1 MQPSRR
7 EDLRLI
13 AGHGRYSS
21 DWNLPHQLHAS
32 VLRSPHAAARIV
44 RIDAAPAL
52 AIAGVK
58 AVLTAQDVQRAGYK
72 SLVGGVATK
81 DKHGETMKKP
91 FYPILADGAV
101 CFVGQPVAFV
111 VAETAAL
118 AQDAAD
124 LIEVEYEE
132 SPAVV
137 TWADAVAPGAPLVHA
152 DIAGN
157 LSFTHEHGDEAAT
170 AAAFAKA
177 RFVTKVRA
185 DSQRLVPNPM
195 EPRACVASF
204 DATSGRYLLHAA
216 SQGLIAPRVH
226 LQQITGV
233 PAEHIDLVVEDVGGS
248 FGIRSSPYP
257 EYILAMLASKT
268 LGLPVKWTGSR
279 TDTFLSDCH
288 GRALSLVGEVALDAD
303 GKILALRW
311 DDEIDLGAYAGPFG
325 AFIGTT
331 NVSIMCAGVYHAPA
345 VFVRSRLA
353 YTNTTPVSSYR
364 GAGRPDIAYAL
375 ERLIDQAAVDHGF
388 DVLELRRRNFIQAA
402 EMPHKTAAG
411 QTYDCGDFPAVLDHA
426 LKTVDWSGFAA
437 RRAASEKQGKL
448 RGIGLASYIEAAAAG
463 AQPKDQ
469 TAARFSADGT
479 ITIYC
484 MAGGSGQGH
493 ETTFVSI
500 FAGVLGVPGDAI
512 AYRASDPQFA
522 LVGNG
527 TGGSRTAAGQGSSFT
542 LLAQALIEKAKPHAA
557 SALGVTDVS
566 YAKGVFAGGGKSIGL
581 TELAKK
587 IAPAASAA
595 SSASSA
601 AHPAAHHAA
610 HPLDCEAE
618 GTFGATYP
626 NGCHI
631 AELEIDSDTGVTE
644 LVRYVAVDD
653 LGNILQP
660 MLVEGQVHGGVA
672 QGWGQMFGEH
682 AVYDRENGQFLT
694 ASFMDYPMPRAGW
707 IRGVGDF
714 ERIPHPVPTEKNLLG
729 AKGVGESGCSG
740 SLPALMNAMMDAVR
754 SAGVEQQLQMPVTP
768 AVLWRAL
775 KDARA
780 KAA

>member
-21 DWNLPHQLHAS
+21 DWNLPGQLHAS

-44 RIDAAPAL
+44 RIEAAAAL
-52 AIAGVK
+52 AVSGVK
-58 AVLTAQDVQRAGYK
+58 AILTSEDVNRAGYK

-81 DKHGETMKKP
+81 DKHGEPMKKP
-91 FYPILADGAV
+91 FYPILADGRV

-111 VAETAAL
+111 VAETAGL

-124 LIEVEYEE
+124 LIEIEYEDT
-132 SPAVV
+132 PAVV
-137 TWADAVAPGAPLVHA
+137 TWADAVAPGAPLVHEQ
-152 DIAGN
+152 IAGN
-157 LSFTHEHGDEAAT
+157 LSFVHEHGDEAAT
-170 AAAFAKA
+170 TAAFAKA
-177 RFVTKVRA
+177 RHVSQVRA
-185 DSQRLVPNPM
+185 DSQRLIPNPM

-204 DATSGRYLLHAA
+204 DTLTGRYLLHAA
-216 SQGLIAPRVH
+216 SQGLTAQRAQ

-233 PAEHIDLVVEDVGGS
+233 PAELIDLVVDDVGGS
-248 FGIRSSPYP
+248 FGIRGTPYP

-268 LGLPVKWTGSR
+268 LGLPVKWTGAR
-279 TDTFLSDCH
+279 TDTFLSDYH
-288 GRALSLVGEVALDAD
+288 GRALSLVGDVALDAD
-303 GKILALRW
+303 GRILALRW

-325 AFIGTT
+325 AFIGTS

-353 YTNTTPVSSYR
+353 YTNTTPISAYR

-375 ERLIDQAAVDHGF
+375 ERLIDQAAADHGF
-388 DVLELRRRNFIQAA
+388 DPLELRRRNFIQSAD
-402 EMPHKTAAG
+402 MPHTTAAG
-411 QTYDCGDFPAVLDHA
+411 QTYDCGDFPAVLDRA
-426 LKTVDWSGFAA
+426 LETIDWSGFPA
-437 RRAASEKQGKL
+437 RRLASHKQGKL

-463 AQPKDQ
+463 AAPKDQ
-469 TAARFSADGT
+469 TAARVSADGT

-512 AYRASDPQFA
+512 QYRASDPQFA
-522 LVGNG
+522 MVGNG

-542 LLAQALIEKAKPHAA
+542 LLAQALIDKGKPLAA
-557 SALGVTDVS
+557 QVLGVGEVD
-566 YAKGVFAGGGKSIGL
+566 YAKGVFSGGGKSIGL
-581 TELAKK
+581 SELAQKC
-587 IAPAASAA
+587 APAAG
-595 SSASSA
+595 SS
-601 AHPAAHHAA
+601 PATA
-610 HPLDCEAE
+610 HPLDCAAE
-618 GTFGATYP
+618 GSFGATYP

-631 AELEIDSDTGVTE
+631 AELEIDPDTGVTE

-682 AVYDRENGQFLT
+682 AVYDRASGQFLT

-714 ERIPHPVPTEKNLLG
+714 ERIPHSVPTQKNLLG

-740 SLPALMNAMMDAVR
+740 SLPALMNAMMDAMR
-754 SAGVEQQLQMPVTP
+754 NAGVKQQLQMPVTP

>member
-21 DWNLPHQLHAS
+21 DWNLPNQLHAS

-44 RIDAAPAL
+44 RVDAAAAL
-52 AIAGVK
+52 AVPGVK
-58 AVLTAQDVQRAGYK
+58 AVLTCDDVNRAGYK

-81 DKHGETMKKP
+81 DKFGEPMKKP
-91 FYPILADGAV
+91 FYPVLADGRV

-111 VAETAAL
+111 VAETAAQ

-124 LIEVEYEE
+124 LIEVEYDEA
-132 SPAVV
+132 PAVV
-137 TWADAVAPGAPLVHA
+137 AWDDAIAPGAPLVHA

-170 AAAFAKA
+170 AAAFASA
-177 RFVTKVRA
+177 RYVTKTRS

-195 EPRACVASF
+195 EPRACVAAF
-204 DATSGRYLLHAA
+204 DAKTGRYLLHAA
-216 SQGLIAPRVH
+216 SQGLIAPRAH
-226 LQQITGV
+226 IQQITGI
-233 PAEHIDLVVEDVGGS
+233 PAESIDLVVEDVGGS

-257 EYILAMLASKT
+257 EYLLAMLASKN
-268 LGLPVKWTGSR
+268 LGAPVKWTGSR

-311 DDEIDLGAYAGPFG
+311 EDEIDLGAYAGPFG
-325 AFIGTT
+325 AFIGTN
-331 NVSIMCAGVYHAPA
+331 NVSVMCAGVYHAPA

-353 YTNTTPVSSYR
+353 YTNTTPISSYR

-388 DVLELRRRNFIQAA
+388 DKLELRRRNFIQAA
-402 EMPHKTAAG
+402 DMPHKTAAG

-437 RRAASEKQGKL
+437 RRTASEKAGKL

-469 TAARFSADGT
+469 TAARFAADGT

-512 AYRASDPQFA
+512 QYRASDPQFVM
-522 LVGNG
+522 VGNG
-527 TGGSRTAAGQGSSFT
+527 TGGSRTAAGQGSSFK
-542 LLAQALIEKAKPHAA
+542 LLGQALIDKATPHAA
-557 SALGVTDVS
+557 SALGVTAVS
-566 YAKGVFAGGGKSIGL
+566 YANGVFSGGGKSIDL

-587 IAPAASAA
+587 LAPAAGAAQSAG
-595 SSASSA
+595 
-601 AHPAAHHAA
+601 HPAV
-610 HPLDCEAE
+610 HPLDCAAE

-631 AELEIDSDTGVTE
+631 AELEIDPDTGVTE

-682 AVYDRENGQFLT
+682 GVYDRESGQFLT

-714 ERIPHPVPTEKNLLG
+714 ERIPHPVPTQKNLLG

-754 SAGVEQQLQMPVTP
+754 SAGVQQQLQMPVTP

>member
-13 AGHGRYSS
+13 AGHGRYSA
-21 DWNLPHQLHAS
+21 DWNLPRQLHAA

-44 RIDAAPAL
+44 RINAAPAMAL
-52 AIAGVK
+52 AGVK
-58 AVLTAQDVQRAGYK
+58 AVLTYADVERAGYK
-72 SLVGGVATK
+72 GMIGGVATK
-81 DKHGETMKKP
+81 DKHGKVMKKP
-91 FYPILADGAV
+91 EFPVLAHERV
-101 CFVGQPVAFV
+101 CYVGQAVAFV
-111 VAETAAL
+111 VAESAAL

-124 LIEVEYEE
+124 LIEVEYEA

-152 DIAGN
+152 AIAGN

-177 RFVTKVRA
+177 RYVTEVRA

-204 DATSGRYLLHAA
+204 DAKTGRYLLHAA
-216 SQGLIAPRVH
+216 SQGLIASRVH

-233 PAEHIDLVVEDVGGS
+233 PAEQIDLVVEDVGGS

-257 EYILAMLASKT
+257 EYILSMLASKT
-268 LGLPVKWTGSR
+268 LGVPVKCTGSR

-303 GKILALRW
+303 GKILAVRW
-311 DDEIDLGAYAGPFG
+311 EDEIDLGAYAGPFG
-325 AFIGTT
+325 AFIGTN

-375 ERLIDQAAVDHGF
+375 ERLIDQAAVEHSF
-388 DVLELRRRNFIQAA
+388 DKLELRRKNFILPT
-402 EMPHKTAAG
+402 EMPHTTAAG

-426 LKTVDWSGFAA
+426 VKTVDWSGFAA
-437 RRAASEKQGKL
+437 RRVASEQAGKL

-469 TAARFSADGT
+469 TAARVAGDGT

-493 ETTFVSI
+493 ETTFVTI
-500 FAGVLGVPGDAI
+500 FADGLGIDGASI
-512 AYRASDPQFA
+512 QYRASDPAFVM
-522 LVGNG
+522 VGNG
-527 TGGSRTAAGQGSSFT
+527 TGGSRTAGGQGSSFK
-542 LLAQALIEKAKPHAA
+542 LLAQALIDKATPHAA
-557 SALGVTDVS
+557 SALGVNSVS
-566 YAKGVFAGGGKSIGL
+566 YANGVFSGGGKTVAL
-581 TELAKK
+581 AALAKK
-587 IAPAASAA
+587 VASAA
-595 SSASSA
+595 GASSA
-601 AHPAAHHAA
+601 QTGSHPAAH
-610 HPLDCEAE
+610 PFDCEAE
-618 GTFGATYP
+618 GSFGATYP

-631 AELEIDSDTGVTE
+631 AEIEVDPDTGVTE

-660 MLVEGQVHGGVA
+660 VLVEGQVHGGVA

-682 AVYDRENGQFLT
+682 AVYDRESGQFLT

-707 IRGVGDF
+707 LPKTANFD
-714 ERIPHPVPTEKNLLG
+714 RIPHPVPTTKNLLG

-740 SLPALMNAMMDAVR
+740 SLPALMNAMMDAAR
-754 SAGVEQQLQMPVTP
+754 SAGVRQQLQMPVTP

-780 KAA
+780 KTA

>member
-21 DWNLPHQLHAS
+21 DWNLPNQLHAS
-32 VLRSPHAAARIV
+32 VLRSTYAAARIV
-44 RIDAAPAL
+44 RIDIAPAL
-52 AIAGVK
+52 AAPGVK
-58 AVLTAQDVQRAGYK
+58 AVLTHLDVERAGYK
-72 SLVGGVATK
+72 SMVGGVATK
-81 DKHGETMKKP
+81 DKHGEQMKKP
-91 FYPILADGAV
+91 FYPVLAAGHV
-101 CFVGQPVAFV
+101 CHVGQAIAFV
-111 VAETAAL
+111 VAETPAQ

-124 LIEVEYEE
+124 LIDVEYEE
-132 SPAVV
+132 TPAVV
-137 TWADAVAPGAPLVHA
+137 TFADAIAPGAPQLHA
-152 DIAGN
+152 TIPGN
-157 LSFTHEHGDEAAT
+157 LAFVHEHGDEAKT
-170 AAAFAKA
+170 AAAFGAA
-177 RFVTKVRA
+177 HFVTKVRV
-185 DSQRLVPNPM
+185 DSQRLICNPM

-204 DATSGRYLLHAA
+204 DAGTGRYLLHAA
-216 SQGLIAPRVH
+216 SQGLIAPRIH
-226 LQQITGV
+226 LQQITGIS
-233 PAEHIDLVVEDVGGS
+233 AESIDLVVEDVGGS

-268 LGLPVKWTGSR
+268 LGAPVKWTGSR
-279 TDTFLSDCH
+279 TDSFLSDYH
-288 GRALSLVGEVALDAD
+288 GRALSLTGEVALDAD
-303 GKILALRW
+303 GRILAIRW
-311 DDEIDLGAYAGPFG
+311 EDEVDLGAYAGPFG
-325 AFIGTT
+325 AFIGTQ
-331 NVSIMCAGVYHAPA
+331 NLSIMCGGVYRAPA

-364 GAGRPDIAYAL
+364 GAGRPDIAYAV
-375 ERLIDQAAVDHGF
+375 ERLIDQAAHEHGF
-388 DVLELRRRNFIQAA
+388 DKLELRRRNFITPDQ
-402 EMPHKTAAG
+402 MPHTTAAG

-426 LKTVDWSGFAA
+426 LKIVDWSGFPA
-437 RRAASEKQGKL
+437 RRVESEKRGKL

-469 TAARFSADGT
+469 TAARVGTDGT

-500 FAGVLGVPGDAI
+500 FAGVLGVAPDAI
-512 AYRASDPQFA
+512 QYRASDPAFA
-522 LVGNG
+522 MVGNG
-527 TGGSRTAAGQGSSFT
+527 TGGSRTVAGQGSSFT
-542 LLAQALIEKAKPHAA
+542 LLAQAMIDKARPHAA
-557 SALGVTDVS
+557 AALGVAEVS
-566 YAKGVFAGGGKSIGL
+566 YASGVFSGNGKSVSIADLARKVASAGG
-581 TELAKK
+581 T
-587 IAPAASAA
+587 
-595 SSASSA
+595 
-601 AHPAAHHAA
+601 AHPF
-610 HPLDCEAE
+610 DCEAE
-618 GTFGATYP
+618 GSFGATYP

-631 AELEIDSDTGVTE
+631 AEIEIDPDTGVTD

-682 AVYDRENGQFLT
+682 AVYDRESGQFLT

-707 IRGVGDF
+707 LPRAGSF
-714 ERIPHPVPTEKNLLG
+714 ERISHPVPTKKNLLG

-740 SLPALMNAMMDAVR
+740 SLPALMNAMMHAVQPR
-754 SAGVEQQLQMPVTP
+754 GVNELQMPVTP

-775 KDARA
+775 RDANV